1 MFYDGMTFAVVF
13 RREEDGGYSV
23 SVPALPGCFTQGDD
37 LPEALRNSVEAI
49 ECHLES
55 LHAHGDPI
63 PADVESCS
71 VDVRDTR
78 EAVIY
83 KVTVGAARAREAA
96 VA

>member
-13 RREEDGGYSV
+13 LRDEDGGYSV

-63 PADVESCS
+63 PEDVESCS
-71 VDVRDTR
+71 VNVRDTR

-83 KVTVGAARAREAA
+83 KVTVGAAHPKEAA

>member
-1 MFYDGMTFAVVF
+1 MTFTVVLV
-13 RREEDGGYSV
+13 REEDGGYSV

-37 LPEALRNSVEAI
+37 LPEALRNSIEAI

-55 LHAHGDPI
+55 LHGHGDPI
-63 PADVESCS
+63 PSDVESCS
-71 VDVRDTR
+71 VDVRHTR

-83 KVTVGAARAREAA
+83 KVAVGAAQPKEVA